1 MVMTYIIGVPKE
13 IKAHERRVSLIPQE
27 VQKIVEKG
35 FKVYVQKDAGE
46 LAGYPDN
53 DYIASGAV
61 ICETAE
67 EVFSHANVIV
77 KVKEPLSSEYPL
89 ITDKHTIFS
98 FFHFASCPELL
109 QAMVK
114 SKATCVAYETIQA
127 NGTYPIL
134 APMSVI
140 AGQHAM
146 IQAVKH
152 VEFNEDDEV
161 TIIGAGNVGQAA
173 AYKAKE
179 LGYNCVNLVD
189 KAYDKIAFL
198 QGFNAYKM
206 TDDNLYHLTKKSKIV
221 VGSVY
226 NTGEKAA
233 KLISD
238 DLLDVMQD
246 GSIIMDVAIDQ
257 GGMTE
262 HSKPTT
268 ISEPIVMYK
277 NIKLY
282 CVPNIPSQAA
292 NDASCKISE
301 AVYPYLCTLLDAS
314 DFETAIEKS
323 AEFASGV
330 NIKNGNIY
338 HKSLL

>member
-1 MVMTYIIGVPKE
+1 MTHIIGVPKE
-13 IKAHERRVSLIPQE
+13 IKAYERRVSLIPRE

-53 DYIASGAV
+53 DYISCGAL

-67 EVFSHANVIV
+67 EVFSHANIIV
-77 KVKEPLSSEYPL
+77 KVKEPLSSEYSL

-109 QAMVK
+109 QAMVEN
-114 SKATCVAYETIQA
+114 KATCVAYETIQVDER
-127 NGTYPIL
+127 YPIL
-134 APMSVI
+134 APMSII
-140 AGQHAM
+140 AGQQAI

-152 VEFNEDDEV
+152 VDFNEDDEV
-161 TIIGAGNVGQAA
+161 SIIGAGNVGQAA

-179 LGYNCVNLVD
+179 LGYKCVNLMD
-189 KAYDKIAFL
+189 KTYDKIAFL

-206 TDDNLYHLTKKSKIV
+206 TDDNLYHLMKKSKIV
-221 VGSVY
+221 VGSIY

-233 KLISD
+233 KVISD
-238 DLLDVMQD
+238 ELLDVMQG

-262 HSKPTT
+262 HSVPTT
-268 ISEPIVMYK
+268 ISEPIIMYK
-277 NIKLY
+277 NVKLY

-292 NDASCKISE
+292 NDASQKISE
-301 AVYPYLCTLLDAS
+301 EVYPYLCMLLDAS
-314 DFETAIEKS
+314 NLQDAMEKS
-323 AEFASGV
+323 PEFTSGV
-330 NIKNGNIY
+330 NIMNGIIY

>member
-1 MVMTYIIGVPKE
+1 MSYIIGIPKE
-13 IKAHERRVSLIPQE
+13 IKAYERRVSLIPRE

-35 FKVYVQKDAGE
+35 FKVYVQKDAGV
-46 LAGYPDN
+46 LAGFNDE
-53 DYIASGAV
+53 DYITSGAV
-61 ICETAE
+61 ICDNAVEIYDK
-67 EVFSHANVIV
+67 ANIII

-109 QAMVK
+109 QSMVE

-134 APMSVI
+134 APMSII
-140 AGQHAM
+140 AGQQAM
-146 IQAVKH
+146 IQATKH
-152 VEFNEDDEV
+152 VDFNERDEI

-179 LGYNCVNLVD
+179 LGYNCVNLID

-198 QGFNAYKM
+198 HGFNAYKM
-206 TDDNLYHLTKKSKIV
+206 TEDNLYHLMKKSKIV
-221 VGSVY
+221 VGSIY

-238 DLLDVMQD
+238 DLLDIMQD

-262 HSKPTT
+262 HSQPTT
-268 ISEPIVMYK
+268 IADPIIMYK
-277 NIKLY
+277 NVKLY

-292 NDASCKISE
+292 DDASCKISE
-301 AVYPYLCTLLDAS
+301 AVYPYLCTLLDAP
-314 DFETAIEKS
+314 DLERAIEKS